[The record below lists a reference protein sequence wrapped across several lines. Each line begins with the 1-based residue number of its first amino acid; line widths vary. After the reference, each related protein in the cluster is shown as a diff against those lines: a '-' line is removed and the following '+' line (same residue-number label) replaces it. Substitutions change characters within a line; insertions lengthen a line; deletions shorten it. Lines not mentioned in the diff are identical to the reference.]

1 MKEMTKHRATDSL
14 SRRSFVG
21 LAAAAGVASMVAPSL
36 VACNVQPSEEQPE
49 AEGGTKPDETSA
61 DDVKRIRT
69 MCRGCAKYECSSWV
83 TVENGVATKIEGD
96 ESNFGSAGN
105 CCAKSQA
112 SLQAA
117 YHPDR
122 LRYPLKRTNPKGDD
136 DPGWVRI
143 SWDEAIQE
151 AGEKFLEI
159 KEKHGQNS
167 LMGVCGT
174 GRLYSI
180 FSGGGAFAMLDT
192 SNVFVAYQ
200 VCKGPRHIATEWQ
213 SNRAFS
219 WMAVEDRPRVFVSWG
234 GASEISNYDCSC
246 RTTVDA
252 ATRADYHIVVD
263 PRLTNLGKEADI
275 WLPLRPGTDG
285 AMALGWLNVII
296 NKNLYNELWVKRW
309 TDLPFLVAQDMEP
322 TEATDTMLV
331 STGPLRTRL
340 LKESDIVEGGSK
352 YRFMVWDSIG
362 DKLTYFDSETGY
374 WENEEPLNITSCRD
388 LPGKEA
394 NQSNLMPGVTQ
405 GYVPDMSDF
414 SRCNPV
420 IDPALTGTHEVE
432 LLTGQTVTV
441 KPAWEYFVEHVNHYD
456 PETVAEICGVP
467 ADQIEK
473 AATVYATPLD
483 PDSGYGNGGIQY
495 CVAEEHS
502 ANSIQT
508 CRAIDAIIGL
518 TNNFDTPAGHRGG
531 TIGPM
536 NCGQFGMRY
545 DMFGALM
552 DWGAFST
559 QLGRENIPLLPHCSW
574 GDAASIMDAANR
586 DESAAYPIYGAFV
599 QSGDFMSMA
608 NSLVNF
614 EAMKKLEFTLVV
626 DLWHNPT
633 SQLADIIL
641 PAQHWLE
648 LDCPRTSQ
656 GCGGMEG
663 SICKVIEPLA
673 ECRHDVDIDI
683 QLCKVMG
690 VPWNLAGETDEEK
703 WPDVNFD
710 LNTYASAY
718 LPLTEDYPGDT
729 PWEKWTNYFQEQGMQ
744 DMKALQPDVW
754 GSYRRYETGVLLQPQ
769 SLEEG
774 VPAQFGIPGLA
785 TPTRKQEIWC
795 TRIEATHTPEQP
807 FYGQHI
813 PYFSRP
819 DSVDGEWLTE
829 TIGPFTLP
837 TYTEPPEGPI
847 AQPDRAKEYPF
858 IMTNG
863 RRIPVYFHTEHRQLP
878 WCRELWPVP
887 RIEMNP
893 ADAEEIG
900 VEEGDWVWIET
911 ERAKIRQ
918 VVDVSYGIRPG
929 TVNCE
934 HQWWLPEFKS
944 ASKGFELVGVNCLQN
959 KDLHDP
965 LCGSSYARAYNVK
978 VYKATAENSPFGNP
992 IPCDAEGNEMITS
1005 PDDPRLKEWLPVYD
1019 EEENNRMYAERNGV
1033 QQ

>member
-1 MKEMTKHRATDSL
+1 MTRMTKAHPDKTL

-21 LAAAAGVASMVAPSL
+21 LAAAAAVAAMAAPVQSSHSL
-36 VACNVQPSEEQPE
+36 VPDQKGSEEE
-49 AEGGTKPDETSA
+49 STG
-61 DDVKRIRT
+61 VKRIRT
-69 MCRGCAKYECSSWV
+69 MCRGCAKMECSSWV

-105 CCAKSQA
+105 CCSKSQA
-112 SLQAA
+112 SLEAA

-122 LRYPLKRTNPKGDD
+122 LRYPLKRTNPKGSD

-143 SWDEAIQE
+143 SWEEAINE
-151 AGEKFLEI
+151 SGNKFNEI
-159 KEKHGQNS
+159 KEKYGQNS
-167 LMGVCGT
+167 LIGMCGT

-219 WMAVEDRPRVFVSWG
+219 WMATVDRPRVFVQWG
-234 GASEISNYDCSC
+234 GASEISNYDDSC
-246 RTTVDA
+246 RTTVDV
-252 ATRADYHIVVD
+252 ATRADYHIIID
-263 PRLTNLGKEADI
+263 PRVTGMGKEADI

-285 AMALGWLNVII
+285 AMALGWLNVIV
-296 NKNLYNELWVKRW
+296 NNNLYNELWVKRW

-322 TEATDTMLV
+322 TPGTDTFLV
-331 STGPLRTRL
+331 STGPLTTRL
-340 LKESDIVEGGSK
+340 LKESDIIEGGSHN
-352 YRFMVWDSIG
+352 RFMVWDSIG
-362 DKLTYFDSETGY
+362 NKLTWFDCSTGY
-374 WENEEPLNITSCRD
+374 WENEEPLNITSSRD

-394 NQSNLMPGVTQ
+394 NQRNLMPGVAQ

-420 IDPALTGTHEVE
+420 IDPALTGSHEVK
-432 LLTGQTVTV
+432 LLNGQTVTV
-441 KPAWEYFVEHVNHYD
+441 KPAWEYFVEHVSHYD
-456 PETVAEICGVP
+456 PDTVSKICEVP
-467 ADQIEK
+467 AEDIIK
-473 AATVYATPLD
+473 AATIYATPLD
-483 PDSGYGNGGIQY
+483 PESGYGNGGIQY

-552 DWGAFST
+552 DWNAFNT
-559 QLGRENIPLLPHCSW
+559 QLGREDIPLLPHCSW
-574 GDAASIMDAANR
+574 GDATAIMDAANR
-586 DESAAYPIYGAFV
+586 DERSPYPVYGAFV
-599 QSGDFMSMA
+599 QSGDFMSMS
-608 NSLVNF
+608 NSLNNY
-614 EAMKKLEFTLVV
+614 EGLKKLDFTLVI
-626 DLWHNPT
+626 DLWHTPT
-633 SQLADIIL
+633 SQLADIVM

-663 SICKVIEPLA
+663 CMCKAIEPLGEA
-673 ECRHDVDIDI
+673 RYDVDIDI
-683 QLCKVMG
+683 QICKVMG
-690 VPWNLAGETDEEK
+690 VPWNLFGKTEEEM
-703 WPDVNFD
+703 WPDVSFD
-710 LNTYASAY
+710 LDNAAMGYM
-718 LPLTEDYPGDT
+718 PLIKDYPGDS
-729 PWEKWTNYFQEQGMQ
+729 PWEKMKNFFQEQGMQ

-769 SLEEG
+769 SLEKG
-774 VPAQFGIPGLA
+774 VPAEFGIPGLA

-795 TRIEATHTPEQP
+795 TRIEATHSPEHP

-813 PYFSRP
+813 PYFSLP

-837 TYTEPPEGPI
+837 TYTEPPMGPV
-847 AQPDRAKEYPF
+847 AQPERAQEYPF
-858 IMTNG
+858 IMTTG
-863 RRIPVYFHTEHRQLP
+863 RRIPVFFHTEHRQLP

-887 RIEMNP
+887 RVEMNP
-893 ADAEEIG
+893 VDAESIG
-900 VEEGDWVWIET
+900 VEDGDWVWIET
-911 ERAKIRQ
+911 EYGKIRE
-918 VVDVSYGIRPG
+918 VVDIYYGIRPG
-929 TVNCE
+929 TINAE
-934 HQWWLPEFKS
+934 HQWWAPEFHS
-944 ASKGFELVGVNCLQN
+944 ATKGFDLINVNNLQN
-959 KDLHDP
+959 KDLRDP

-978 VYKATAENSPFGNP
+978 VYKATPENSPFGNP
-992 IPCDAEGNEMITS
+992 VPCDIDGTEMITS
-1005 PDDPRLKEWLPVYD
+1005 NKDERLKEWLPVHD
-1019 EEENNRMYAERNGV
+1019 GEENNRLYIERNGI
-1033 QQ
+1033 Q